1 MTLHTCRVLTTFD
14 WRLSGEINMFK
25 DKLPCYTEK
34 LLARY
39 VDGQVFVE
47 MDDSKFI
54 QLLGCSAVEAAHIST
69 QRTILLRQMPGFWD
83 AKEFVNEYINTKE
96 HFTACSKDWQLVVFL
111 VMFFSALL
119 TLIGL
124 VGIVMGL
131 GPAAWSMFIAC
142 SVVFFLPALIAFEA
156 TNTCETAL
164 AIAVKS
170 PPEVRSDCVFVPLCS
185 RGCVLARSSSS
196 S

>member
-1 MTLHTCRVLTTFD
+1 
-14 WRLSGEINMFK
+14 
-25 DKLPCYTEK
+25 
-34 LLARY
+34 
-39 VDGQVFVE
+39 
-47 MDDSKFI
+47 
-54 QLLGCSAVEAAHIST
+54 
-69 QRTILLRQMPGFWD
+69 MPGFWD

-111 VMFFSALL
+111 VMFFCALF

-124 VGIVMGL
+124 VGIVMGV
-131 GPAAWSMFIAC
+131 GGDRAAWSMFIGGG
-142 SVVFFLPALIAFEA
+142 VVFFLPALIAFEA

-185 RGCVLARSSSS
+185 CGCVLARSSSS